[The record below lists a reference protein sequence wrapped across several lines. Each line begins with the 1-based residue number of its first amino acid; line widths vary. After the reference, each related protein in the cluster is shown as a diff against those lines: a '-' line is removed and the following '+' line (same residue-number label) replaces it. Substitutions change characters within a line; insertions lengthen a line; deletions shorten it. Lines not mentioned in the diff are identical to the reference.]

1 MKSLHKFRHG
11 LDTVLS
17 WVCALLFA
25 AMVVVGTYQ
34 IVTRYFFGRPSTV
47 SEELLTYSFTW
58 MALLSSALVFGKRD
72 HMRMGFLADKITGTP
87 RKVLEIIS
95 ECLVLL
101 LAAVVMLYGGVSIMK
116 LTMTQ
121 VTASLGI
128 PMGTVYT
135 VLPLSGALIVVYS
148 VLNIIDLAT
157 DSVEEHS
164 LAGVWRHFSCRIVH
178 GRLPARYPVGSGLHD
193 RNLLLCQKARL
204 PQQDFLYL

>member
-72 HMRMGFLADKITGTP
+72 HMRMDFLAQGAGDHQRMPG
-87 RKVLEIIS
+87 
-95 ECLVLL
+95 
-101 LAAVVMLYGGVSIMK
+101 LAAGCRCYAVRWCQHHEADHDPGHS
-116 LTMTQ
+116 
-121 VTASLGI
+121 
-128 PMGTVYT
+128 
-135 VLPLSGALIVVYS
+135 LSGHPHGHGVHRSAAVRCFDRGVFG
-148 VLNIIDLAT
+148 T
-157 DSVEEHS
+157 EH
-164 LAGVWRHFSCRIVH
+164 H
-178 GRLPARYPVGSGLHD
+178 
-193 RNLLLCQKARL
+193 
-204 PQQDFLYL
+204 

>member
-101 LAAVVMLYGGVSIMK
+101 LAAVVLLYGGVSIMN
-116 LTMTQ
+116 Q

-164 LAGVWRHFSCRIVH
+164 STSAE
-178 GRLPARYPVGSGLHD
+178 
-193 RNLLLCQKARL
+193 
-204 PQQDFLYL
+204 

>member
-1 MKSLHKFRHG
+1 MVAKGDDRPAMDLAPPRQETPMLYEFKSR
-11 LDTVLS
+11 
-17 WVCALLFA
+17 A
-25 AMVVVGTYQ
+25 
-34 IVTRYFFGRPSTV
+34 
-47 SEELLTYSFTW
+47 
-58 MALLSSALVFGKRD
+58 
-72 HMRMGFLADKITGTP
+72 TGTITMTGP
-87 RKVLEIIS
+87 VGRKVLEIIS

-101 LAAVVMLYGGVSIMK
+101 LAAVVMLYGGVNIMK

-164 LAGVWRHFSCRIVH
+164 STSAE
-178 GRLPARYPVGSGLHD
+178 
-193 RNLLLCQKARL
+193 
-204 PQQDFLYL
+204 

>member
-47 SEELLTYSFTW
+47 SEELLTW

-72 HMRMGFLADKITGTP
+72 HMRMSFLADKITGTP

-164 LAGVWRHFSCRIVH
+164 STSAE
-178 GRLPARYPVGSGLHD
+178 
-193 RNLLLCQKARL
+193 
-204 PQQDFLYL
+204 

>member
-58 MALLSSALVFGKRD
+58 MALVFGKRD

-148 VLNIIDLAT
+148 VLNIIDLAA

-164 LAGVWRHFSCRIVH
+164 STSAE
-178 GRLPARYPVGSGLHD
+178 
-193 RNLLLCQKARL
+193 
-204 PQQDFLYL
+204 

>member
-1 MKSLHKFRHG
+1 MKFLHKFRHG

-58 MALLSSALVFGKRD
+58 MALLSSALVFG
-72 HMRMGFLADKITGTP
+72 MRMGFLADKITGTP

-101 LAAVVMLYGGVSIMK
+101 LAAVVMLYGGVNIMK

-164 LAGVWRHFSCRIVH
+164 STSAE
-178 GRLPARYPVGSGLHD
+178 
-193 RNLLLCQKARL
+193 
-204 PQQDFLYL
+204 

>member
-101 LAAVVMLYGGVSIMK
+101 LAAVGVSIMK

-164 LAGVWRHFSCRIVH
+164 STSAE
-178 GRLPARYPVGSGLHD
+178 
-193 RNLLLCQKARL
+193 
-204 PQQDFLYL
+204 